1 MVIRSRRN
9 EYDAFLTCHLEDFND
24 TSRFSSA
31 ILISVSGGAE
41 VIPPLTDGG
50 LGRSR
55 LGSVGAVLG
64 RAFDPTTA

>member
-9 EYDAFLTCHLEDFND
+9 EYEAFLTCHLEDFKD
-24 TSRFSSA
+24 SSRVSSV

-41 VIPPLTDGG
+41 VIPPLVDGA
-50 LGRSR
+50 LGRSL

-64 RAFDPTTA
+64 RAFDSTP